1 MSFDAQREQLQ
12 TTVTLIE
19 PEDAACIQY
28 RPSVAAAPTLAE
40 WKDALPLAAEAMVF
54 QAVVQTYPLLAK
66 GKADE
71 AKSLLPNFGVL
82 LEQVQPG
89 WDFLRA
95 HTARKDHELALWVVG
110 HHGNAQH
117 RAVALAVLLNFADAD
132 LTWWHVADALR
143 DPDEQVHSVASM
155 VLGVL
160 TRQSPRPVDW
170 RPAAASLRPVLAGT
184 NLMAYQ
190 TTLRALVATRIA
202 PDLAA
207 DLLPGA
213 ADLLVAHSKATHE
226 PTRKLA
232 LDFLKHLSGQ
242 GDHAPEEWQRWLEQ
256 YRQHN

>member
-1 MSFDAQREQLQ
+1 MSFDAQRKLQ

-19 PEDAACIQY
+19 PEDAGRIQY
-28 RPSVAAAPTLAE
+28 RPAPTMSPALAA
-40 WKDALPLAAEAMVF
+40 WKDALPLTDNAMAF
-54 QAVVQTYPLLAK
+54 QAVVQTYPLLVT

-71 AKSLLPNFGVL
+71 AKALLPNFGVTP
-82 LEQVQPG
+82 EQVQPG
-89 WDFLRA
+89 WDFLRVR
-95 HTARKDHELALWVVG
+95 TARRDHELALWVVD
-110 HHGNAQH
+110 HHGDPKH

-132 LTWWHVADALR
+132 VTWWHVADALR
-143 DPDEQVHSVASM
+143 DRDELVHSFASM

-190 TTLRALVATRIA
+190 TTLRALLATRIA

-207 DLLPGA
+207 EFFPGA
-213 ADLLVAHSKATHE
+213 ADLLVAHLKATHE

-232 LDFLKHLSGQ
+232 QDFVKHLSGQ
-242 GDHAPEEWQRWLEQ
+242 GDRSLEEWQRWLEQ
-256 YRQHN
+256 YRQKG